1 MKHKICSH
9 GFHNLALNNFEH
21 FLFCLLQHST
31 HTAFSQI
38 LQHIKLTLPS
48 ISEFPLP
55 RVKFSPEFCMLGLFL
70 SCTLYLKNYLFREVF
85 FEHPI
90 SSLVLSYHFIP
101 FYFLHSS
108 DYYLIFSSFSFIQ
121 CLSQL
126 ECMYPQSAYPSLSF
140 LFKMLTPA
148 PKRMSST
155 SPQQML

>member
-21 FLFCLLQHST
+21 FLFCLLQRST

-38 LQHIKLTLPS
+38 PQDIKLTPPS
-48 ISEFPLP
+48 TSEFPLP
-55 RVKFSPEFCMLGLFL
+55 RVKLTPEFCTLGLFL
-70 SCTLYLKNYLFREVF
+70 SCTLYVKYYLFREVF

-108 DYYLIFSSFSFIQ
+108 DHYLIFSPYSFIH

-126 ECMYPQSAYPSLSF
+126 ESMYPQSTYPYLSCS
-140 LFKMLTPA
+140 KC
-148 PKRMSST
+148 
-155 SPQQML
+155 